1 MSQKEEEEIGVPP
14 VWVFRTLLPLPQ
26 PVCFEDLVRNVDAAT
41 RTALQQTGALRAEYA
56 GAVVSDSAAAALRA
70 AEAYLPR
77 LLGFV
82 QASEAVSAEL
92 VRRTTVVWEA
102 PLSVPARVAGPSV
115 RLDHAMVLV
124 ALGLAH
130 RRRADELLAAC
141 GRDAGA
147 DAYRAASA
155 ELCAAAGV
163 FEHCAQLPLSA
174 WAGAAGGALVELSS
188 AFHRAL
194 AELSLMEAQSLAVR
208 KGVVCRVGL
217 GALNRVA
224 SGVLDRAARCL
235 QALAETRH
243 AVRGEQP
250 HLASLEHYVTLH
262 AACYRALLCHRLGA
276 AAIAAGAYGQ
286 AAGYAAQG
294 RPDAAAE
301 RLLHDSRVAAD
312 LPRFLAAVTPV
323 LTPAGTAFTT
333 WQRDNTNI
341 YFERVP
347 PPAELPL
354 PPPALLS
361 KATPYAEPAP
371 IVPHIVCQADACNIM

>member
-1 MSQKEEEEIGVPP
+1 MGVPP

-26 PVCFEDLVRNVDAAT
+26 PVCFEELVRNVDAGT

-82 QASEAVSAEL
+82 EATEAVSAEL
-92 VRRTTVVWEA
+92 VRQTAVVWEA
-102 PLSVPARVAGPSV
+102 PLSVPARVTGPSV
-115 RLDHAMVLV
+115 RFDHAMVLV

-163 FEHCAQLPLSA
+163 FEHCARLPLSA
-174 WAGAAGGALVELSS
+174 WAGAAAGGTLVELSS
-188 AFHRAL
+188 AFHRAM

-224 SGVLDRAARCL
+224 SGVLDRAARCR
-235 QALAETRH
+235 QALADARH
-243 AVRGEQP
+243 AVRGDQP
-250 HLASLEHYVTLH
+250 HLAALDHYVTLH
-262 AACYRALLCHRLGA
+262 AACYRALLCRRLGA
-276 AAIAAGAYGQ
+276 DALAAGAYGH
-286 AAGYAAQG
+286 AAAYAAQG
-294 RPDAAAE
+294 LPDPAAE
-301 RLLHDSRVAAD
+301 HLLHDSRVAAA
-312 LPRFLAAVTPV
+312 LPGFLAAITPV
-323 LTPAGTAFTT
+323 LTPACATFAM

-341 YFERVP
+341 YYERVP
-347 PPAELPL
+347 SPAELPL
-354 PPPALLS
+354 PAPALLS
-361 KATPYAEPAP
+361 KPTPYSEPAP
-371 IVPHIVCQADACNIM
+371 IVPHISCQSDSCLLM